1 MMMFNTI
8 FAVDDDLLMR
18 GLQLSFLSK
27 QLVRVSLQRGLAIG
41 RAPPST
47 LTQESC
53 CHVRPRQPDGGGRGD

>member
-27 QLVRVSLQRGLAIG
+27 QLELVSSFPPA
-41 RAPPST
+41 RARDR
-47 LTQESC
+47 ESPAQHSHTRKLLPC
-53 CHVRPRQPDGGGRGD
+53 PAETA